1 MSDIK
6 RGEIFY
12 ISRGGGHRT
21 TEVNNMQTVRQSLS
35 AMTRTMR
42 IAMLLKS
49 YI

>member
-12 ISRGGGHRT
+12 ISRGGHT
-21 TEVNNMQTVRQSLS
+21 HKAANNIQTVRRLLL
-35 AMTRTMR
+35 AMTKTMR
-42 IAMLLKS
+42 TAMLLKS

>member
-1 MSDIK
+1 MNDIK
-6 RGEIFY
+6 RGEMFY
-12 ISRGGGHRT
+12 ISRGGHRT

-42 IAMLLKS
+42 MAMLLKS